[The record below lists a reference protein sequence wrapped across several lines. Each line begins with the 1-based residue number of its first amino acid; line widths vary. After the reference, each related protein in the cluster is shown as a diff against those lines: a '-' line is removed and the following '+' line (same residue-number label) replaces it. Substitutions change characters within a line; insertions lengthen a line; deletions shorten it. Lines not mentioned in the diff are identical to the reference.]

1 MSPASFDV
9 GTDTALLYQY
19 GTDFH
24 NLTVN
29 YPKSCPT
36 SSKLLISARE
46 AFCWALGP
54 LILACVINLV
64 EATSYLKKRES
75 HINILLKTIIVI
87 LSPFW
92 LILVC
97 MIGAYEELNKRLGQ
111 TTTEGDAEKTI
122 LNAKMIEVSTEASL
136 QPILQLYLFLLTLSC
151 QSDVSD
157 VYNTCITVWTIIQV
171 LSFLSSMLSIPRTFT
186 NVYVNNQNEMMSS
199 EATISYFSFLLMGVI
214 SRILIF
220 ELLAFLSGKKHKLC

>member
-1 MSPASFDV
+1 M
-9 GTDTALLYQY
+9 
-19 GTDFH
+19 
-24 NLTVN
+24 
-29 YPKSCPT
+29 
-36 SSKLLISARE
+36 
-46 AFCWALGP
+46 
-54 LILACVINLV
+54 INLV
-64 EATSYLKKRES
+64 EATSYLKKRGS
-75 HINILLKTIIVI
+75 DFHILLKIIIVI